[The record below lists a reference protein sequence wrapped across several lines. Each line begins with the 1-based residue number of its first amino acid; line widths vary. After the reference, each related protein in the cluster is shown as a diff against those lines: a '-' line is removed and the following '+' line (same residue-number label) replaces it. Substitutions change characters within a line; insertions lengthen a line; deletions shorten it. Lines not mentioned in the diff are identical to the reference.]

1 MNTNTDHKH
10 RNDRGQENHRNESSW
25 NRDTHGAQTVPP
37 PPLKSHKM
45 NSSAQSGFNPPPQ
58 GTRTVFAD
66 DPMIVDKLAHK
77 RERERSPQRNSREA
91 SSSRSHR
98 EEERQDRHRRSA
110 EPATK
115 RMKREDTPSIPG
127 DFIPLFNDDSA
138 DEIDGL
144 SSLSA
149 DRVPSPELVTS
160 SSTLETEAS
169 KAKNERG
176 PSALFDLGRSGIR
189 ALGNFISGGA
199 SGDATENDSSREQ
212 DALEAASLAQS
223 ELGHVAEQ
231 LRAAKEENQKLEE
244 QASLLRADLRL
255 SQEQVQRLAKK
266 RTDNQIERSKL
277 MEQATKDEKY
287 IKQMEEELAKSRHE
301 KTKHLERMQN
311 LIQEKGVLHTQ
322 LKQLRNSC
330 DTRPPKT
337 VSRVSE
343 SSLNPFDNKL
353 DQVSE
358 AALKSGVESLNDSL
372 ETFTMKVIDDAELVA
387 LDNANARLS
396 SVAPKEYDAS
406 NKLLAALNEHSHGE
420 EKRGFLLDALLHQAL
435 IKELDHLFCSGDVL
449 SHVLD
454 ENRLFVHA
462 LKELTKREPWTVAQ
476 RWRSLAAS
484 VDPLPT
490 KWQNDSILECAD
502 SVVTLLAWAYHQPL
516 ETFQPMLTQIQ
527 SQLNKIYTEARQLS
541 LSVRR
546 DMLSVRMKV
555 LVPAS
560 EGDDFLPF
568 SSECMD
574 AAWSDMKVV
583 EGDAVVSPYKFGL
596 QRTDDT
602 GRSSLLIKPKAVTTA
617 LLRWLSCN

>member
-1 MNTNTDHKH
+1 MNSNSDHKH
-10 RNDRGQENHRNESSW
+10 RNERGQENHRNDFPW
-25 NRDTHGAQTVPP
+25 NHGGYGAQTRQPP
-37 PPLKSHKM
+37 ALKSHKV

-58 GTRTVFAD
+58 GTRTVFD
-66 DPMIVDKLAHK
+66 DSMIVDKAGNK
-77 RERERSPQRNSREA
+77 RERETTPQRNSREA

-98 EEERQDRHRRSA
+98 DREEEREDRHRRSA
-110 EPATK
+110 EPVTK

-127 DFIPLFNDDSA
+127 DFKPLFNDDST

-144 SSLSA
+144 GPLPA
-149 DRVPSPELVTS
+149 DRVLSPELATS
-160 SSTLETEAS
+160 PSTLEAEAPKTKS
-169 KAKNERG
+169 ERG

-189 ALGNFISGGA
+189 ALGNLISGGA
-199 SGDATENDSSREQ
+199 PADATEGDSSRVQ
-212 DALEAASLAQS
+212 DALEVASLAQS

-231 LRAAKEENQKLEE
+231 LRAAKEKCRKLEE
-244 QASLLRADLRL
+244 QSANQQAAL
-255 SQEQVQRLAKK
+255 QKEVQRLTKEK
-266 RTDNQIERSKL
+266 MDNQNERVKL
-277 MEQATKDEKY
+277 MEQTTKDAKY
-287 IKQMEEELAKSRHE
+287 IKAVETDLRERRQE
-301 KTKHLERMQN
+301 KTKHLERIEN
-311 LIQEKGVLHTQ
+311 LVRERGSLNTQ
-322 LKQLRNSC
+322 LKQLKNSLE
-330 DTRPPKT
+330 TRPLQTAPKA
-337 VSRVSE
+337 SDL
-343 SSLNPFDNKL
+343 SLDPFDNKL

-387 LDNANARLS
+387 LDNANVRLS
-396 SVAPKEYDAS
+396 SFAPKEYDAS

-435 IKELDHLFCSGDVL
+435 IKELDYLFCSGDVF

-454 ENRLFVHA
+454 EQRLFVHA

-527 SQLNKIYTEARQLS
+527 SQLDKIYTEARQLS

-617 LLRWLSCN
+617 LLRWLACN